1 MPRRLAARSA
11 SLLLAVAVLPVHAG
25 IKVTVDG
32 VKDEMLRN
40 VLLYLSVER
49 YRDRDD
55 VDQDMMQR
63 LYDRIDLE
71 VKDALHPYG
80 YYEPTV
86 AAEYQAAGKD
96 WQVAVAI
103 IPGEPMRIRELNV
116 EITGPGADDPVFDNI
131 KHQDVLRLGMRLDHA
146 AYQDVKEAM
155 ELTAMTN
162 GYVAAKFSDA
172 RIRSDPENHI
182 ASVNLVL
189 DTGPRYSFGKIDI
202 QQDAI
207 RPELMRRF
215 LRFREGDP
223 YTDDAVVF
231 TRFALEDSLFFSDLD
246 VSVDETEA
254 DPATLTV
261 PVRITATKGTSTFT
275 IGGGYGT
282 DTQVRGTLGWT
293 DSLVNDRG
301 HRFRAEIKAS
311 ASTREVTSRYDVPIG
326 DPALERMSLEYK
338 NKYEE
343 KGDVPTITNT
353 LRPSV
358 TGVFGRWQTVGSVSA
373 TRSTERYEN
382 GGRATSTL
390 LVPGLEVAAVPKDF
404 LGEEQIT
411 RSLYAQLIGS
421 HKGLGSDANFLRLLV
436 QSERNF
442 DLTPGWHLLLRG
454 EVGATLVDDF
464 SEVPVIYRFFAGG
477 DRSVRGFG
485 YEKLSPKDSQGE
497 NVGGRNLLV
506 GSVELERDIPWN
518 LSVATF
524 FDFGNAFDNFKD
536 PLEYSVGI
544 GLRYRLP
551 GVSFGIDFAKPLSER
566 NSKIRLHLNIAP
578 KL

>member
-1 MPRRLAARSA
+1 
-11 SLLLAVAVLPVHAG
+11 
-25 IKVTVDG
+25 
-32 VKDEMLRN
+32 
-40 VLLYLSVER
+40 
-49 YRDRDD
+49 
-55 VDQDMMQR
+55 MQ
-63 LYDRIDLE
+63 
-71 VKDALHPYG
+71 
-80 YYEPTV
+80 
-86 AAEYQAAGKD
+86 
-96 WQVAVAI
+96 
-103 IPGEPMRIRELNV
+103 
-116 EITGPGADDPVFDNI
+116 
-131 KHQDVLRLGMRLDHA
+131 
-146 AYQDVKEAM
+146 
-155 ELTAMTN
+155 
-162 GYVAAKFSDA
+162 
-172 RIRSDPENHI
+172 
-182 ASVNLVL
+182 
-189 DTGPRYSFGKIDI
+189 
-202 QQDAI
+202 
-207 RPELMRRF
+207 RF

-231 TRFALEDSLFFSDLD
+231 TRFALEDSLYFSDLD

-254 DPATLTV
+254 DPETLTV
-261 PVRITATKGTSTFT
+261 PVRITASKGTSTFS

-301 HRFRAEIKAS
+301 HRFRAEVKAS
-311 ASTREVTSRYDVPIG
+311 ASTRQITSRYDVPIG
-326 DPALERMSLEYK
+326 DPALERMSLEYE

-343 KGDVPTITNT
+343 KGDVDTNTNT

-373 TRSTERYEN
+373 TRTTEDRFEPDT
-382 GGRATSTL
+382 RTTSTL
-390 LVPGLEVAAVPKDF
+390 LVPGIEVAAVPKNF
-404 LGEEQIT
+404 LGEEQLT
-411 RSLYAQLIGS
+411 RPLYAQLIGS

-442 DLTPGWHLLLRG
+442 DLAPSWHLLLRG

-485 YEKLSPKDSQGE
+485 YEALSPKNSEGK
-497 NVGGRNLLV
+497 NIGGRHLLV
-506 GSVELERDIPWN
+506 GSAEVERDIPWN

-524 FDFGNAFDNFKD
+524 FDIGNSFDNFTD
-536 PLEYSVGI
+536 PLEFSTGI

-551 GVSFGIDFAKPLSER
+551 GVSIGIDFAKPLSER